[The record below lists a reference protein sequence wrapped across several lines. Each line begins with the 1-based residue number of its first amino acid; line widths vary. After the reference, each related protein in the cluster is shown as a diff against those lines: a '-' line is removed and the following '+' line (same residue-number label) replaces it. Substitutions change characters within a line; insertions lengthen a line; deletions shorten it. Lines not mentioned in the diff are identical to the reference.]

1 MNIAKIFSG
10 KLLISLMLILLL
22 SLSFA
27 SCGDGKDSGA
37 DETTAD
43 TKDEVE
49 LVEPELKTMDYA
61 NEDLT
66 KYVTVG
72 DYKGFSAEVE
82 IYDLDDEYI
91 NEQLNDL
98 LLEYATNEQITDRK
112 TADGDAIIV
121 DFEGALDGVPFAGG
135 AATNAQIE
143 IKEDSGYIPG
153 FVEGMKGMMPGET
166 KTYDVTFP
174 TPYANNPDLAGKVTQ
189 FTVTV
194 KYIIGEPIIPALT
207 DEFVKTNYSE
217 QGVTNVDEFMVYY
230 TNMLEDKRT
239 EVIKDNAS
247 SDVWR
252 QIMAQEVE
260 LISVPEE
267 YVDSLYESYKYNY
280 SLYARDYGMTY
291 EEFLTKYVQQT
302 DEEVYNEAKSYI
314 IEDCVIYSI
323 VKAENLWVTEEEYD
337 EEIVYYCDLYEMDRE
352 TLEKTYKKD
361 KIMDVIQWNKLM
373 DNIYE
378 WSDVTVVS
386 SSEK

>member
-10 KLLISLMLILLL
+10 KLLISLLLIVLL

-27 SCGDGKDSGA
+27 SCKKDGDNGD
-37 DETTAD
+37 TTAD

-49 LVEPELKTMDYA
+49 LIKPDLITMDYA

-66 KYVTVG
+66 KYVTIG
-72 DYKGFSAEVE
+72 EYKGFSAEVE
-82 IYDLDDEYI
+82 MYDLDDEYI
-91 NEQLNDL
+91 EEQLNDL
-98 LLEYATNEQITDRK
+98 LLEYAVNEQITDRK

-121 DFEGALDGVPFAGG
+121 DFEGALDGVPFEGG

-194 KYIIGEPIIPALT
+194 KYILGEPIIPTLT
-207 DEFVKTNYSE
+207 DEFVKTNYSD
-217 QGVTNVDEFMVYY
+217 QGLASVDEFMVYF

-239 EVIKDNAS
+239 DVIKDNAANN
-247 SDVWR
+247 VWR
-252 QIMAQEVE
+252 QILAGIEV
-260 LISVPEE
+260 ISVPEE
-267 YVDSLYESYKYNY
+267 YVNSLYESYKYNY
-280 SLYARDYGMTY
+280 SLYAKDYGMTY
-291 EEFLTKYVQQT
+291 EDFLAKYVQQT

-337 EEIVYYCDLYEMDRE
+337 EEIVYYCDLYEMDKE
-352 TLEKTYKKD
+352 TLEKTHGKD
-361 KIMDVIQWNKLM
+361 KIMSVVQWNKLM

-386 SSEK
+386 SSAE